1 MAIKSSITSAVNGFI
16 TAIITQTKLRSALST
31 LLDNF
36 YPTVIYDTNSTT
48 TVFTKADNDFIY
60 DIKVAKV
67 GRLVNIC
74 GSFTNDTESAISN
87 QKLADIT
94 ATEYQTDSLVVNHY
108 VPAISTSGL
117 TIFLSLVGTSIEI
130 VGTAPKDVQF
140 FFNGN
145 YTVKD

>member
-1 MAIKSSITSAVNGFI
+1 MATKANLISAINTFLTAVINPTKHRSSM
-16 TAIITQTKLRSALST
+16 ST
-31 LLDNF
+31 LVDNI

>member
-1 MAIKSSITSAVNGFI
+1 MATKANLISAINTFLTAVINPTKHRSSM
-16 TAIITQTKLRSALST
+16 ST
-31 LLDNF
+31 LVDNI

-60 DIKVAKV
+60 HIKVAKV

-74 GSFTNDTESAISN
+74 GSFTNDTEGAISN
-87 QKLADIT
+87 QKMADIT

-108 VPAISTSGL
+108 IPAISESGL

-130 VGTAPKDVQF
+130 VGTAPKDVEF